1 MSNVVDF
8 DSHRIAP
15 FLMAAIEGFLRDP
28 PDSDFQAGYLSALLV
43 VYREGLRRE
52 GDARLD
58 AAEKL
63 CMGTANTA

>member
-1 MSNVVDF
+1 MDNVIDF
-8 DSHRIAP
+8 DGYRIAP
-15 FLMAAIEGFLRDP
+15 FLMSAIEAFLRDP

-52 GDARLD
+52 PDWRLD

-63 CMGTANTA
+63 IAAQAAP